1 MKIVRTVVW
10 VLLLV
15 ALLIFSGFNWKPVE
29 VKIWEGLL
37 VETKIPALVVI
48 AFLIGLVPM
57 WLVHRASRWNYDRRI
72 ASLESAARASVTAP
86 AAPPSTA
93 TAPDPAPAAEPG
105 PLTTEPE
112 PVAGAPRSNFSPP
125 EETKPTP

>member
-15 ALLIFSGFNWKPVE
+15 ALLVFSALNWKPVE
-29 VKIWEGLL
+29 VKVWEGLI

-72 ASLESAARASVTAP
+72 ASLCGAQILLRVG
-86 AAPPSTA
+86 PPFRIA
-93 TAPDPAPAAEPG
+93 G
-105 PLTTEPE
+105 P
-112 PVAGAPRSNFSPP
+112 NQHN
-125 EETKPTP
+125 

>member
-15 ALLIFSGFNWKPVE
+15 ALLVFSALNWKPVE
-29 VKIWEGLL
+29 VKVWEGLI

-72 ASLESAARASVTAP
+72 ASLESAARASAM
-86 AAPPSTA
+86 AH
-93 TAPDPAPAAEPG
+93 PAPAAA
-105 PLTTEPE
+105 PL
-112 PVAGAPRSNFSPP
+112 P
-125 EETKPTP
+125 EEPRATLAPTDEAKPTP